1 MFSLSFTAPAR
12 AARKKGRR
20 QTAAPPSRTQVL
32 LTWVLSVVWLGLMS
46 FGVIS
51 IINPVWLQELSR
63 PGINAECLTL
73 KKYGDSALREHDYNR
88 AAGQYV
94 RALEIKPDEVSVRV
108 NLGITYIKAG
118 NTAEGV
124 KYLDQALE
132 LDPSP
137 TLRGVIYYN
146 LGELSEAQGKP
157 DEALRYFQQA
167 LDFHFRRDAAYHKIA
182 RLYLAANRF
191 AEARDALEK
200 KLAAQLDP
208 CLPYRQ
214 MLRRSVDR
222 YQRDTVQ
229 LPIIEELLGRDV
241 HPEDLARYELDYFQ
255 QMREREPE
263 LAITHY
269 QLGLAYAKL
278 GDQRAAVDHLQ
289 KSLQIRPDNEEAAA
303 LLQQLLKNPSKD

>member
-12 AARKKGRR
+12 AARRKGRR
-20 QTAAPPSRTQVL
+20 QRAAPPRRAQAL
-32 LTWVLSVVWLGLMS
+32 LTWMLSVVWLGLMS

-51 IINPVWLQELSR
+51 ITNPAWLQELSR
-63 PGINAECLTL
+63 PGIEAECLTL
-73 KKYGDSALREHDYNR
+73 KKYGDAALREHNYSL

-118 NTAEGV
+118 NAAEGV
-124 KYLDQALE
+124 KYLEQALQM
-132 LDPSP
+132 DPSP

-146 LGELSEAQGKP
+146 LGELSETQEKP

-167 LDFHFRRDAAYHKIA
+167 LEFHFRRDMGYHKIA
-182 RLYLAANRF
+182 RLHLAANRF
-191 AEARDALEK
+191 EEARDALER

-214 MLRRSVDR
+214 MLRRSVDML
-222 YQRDTVQ
+222 QRDTVH
-229 LPIIEELLGRDV
+229 LPIIEELLARDV
-241 HPEDLARYELDYFQ
+241 RPEDLARYELDYFQ

-263 LAITHY
+263 LAITHRH
-269 QLGLAYAKL
+269 LGLACARL
-278 GDQRAAVDHLQ
+278 GDYGAAVDHLQ
-289 KSLQIRPDNEEAAA
+289 KSLQIRPDDKEVAAR
-303 LLQQLLKNPSKD
+303 LEQLLKSPPKD